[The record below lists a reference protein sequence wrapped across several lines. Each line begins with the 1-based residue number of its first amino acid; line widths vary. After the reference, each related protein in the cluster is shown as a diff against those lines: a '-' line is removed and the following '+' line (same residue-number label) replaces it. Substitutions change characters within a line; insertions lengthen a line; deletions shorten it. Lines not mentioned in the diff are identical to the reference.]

1 VDASWQICNFENFTP
16 FIHIFIF
23 IPTVVADLITHVTLT
38 LDTIPGGYVTL
49 YRQCTRHVAILK
61 LQFWFQEYNVHVRH
75 GASKLYHVAILCFKV
90 HYVTCPAMGKYIR
103 ISGDFL
109 LSETCSRARFWREH
123 LLLSVKPKC
132 HSNQINGSHCFPEQ
146 ETLHSLLST
155 CRSQERIRERYN
167 NLTY

>member
-1 VDASWQICNFENFTP
+1 MDASWQICNFENFTP

-49 YRQCTRHVAILK
+49 YRQCTWHVAILK

-103 ISGDFL
+103 ISGDFYCL
-109 LSETCSRARFWREH
+109 KLAVGLGFGGNILSVN
-123 LLLSVKPKC
+123 LLLSV
-132 HSNQINGSHCFPEQ
+132 
-146 ETLHSLLST
+146 
-155 CRSQERIRERYN
+155 
-167 NLTY
+167 